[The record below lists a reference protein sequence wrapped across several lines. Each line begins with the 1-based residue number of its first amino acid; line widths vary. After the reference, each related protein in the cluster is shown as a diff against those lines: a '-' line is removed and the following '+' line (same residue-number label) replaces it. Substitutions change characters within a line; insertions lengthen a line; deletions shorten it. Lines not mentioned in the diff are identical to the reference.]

1 MDNKSIIIGLVAGI
15 LVGALGIYVLDNS
28 KISRLNNQISSLETE
43 NELLTDAVD
52 IKQDVIDQQQVA
64 LDAIGELQTQ
74 YDLMQ
79 GQLEDWETYRTN
91 SEALIAKLTGDVE
104 LLNYLYALQTYNAE
118 NALTKLHDYDPSY
131 ESHININSVYAGLSF
146 VEWWE
151 INGGP
156 YEEWGPLVFP

>member
-1 MDNKSIIIGLVAGI
+1 MDNKSIVIGLVAGI
-15 LVGALGIYVLDNS
+15 LIGALGIYVLDNS

-43 NELLTDAVD
+43 NELLTEAVD

-64 LDAIGELQTQ
+64 LDAIEELQTQ

-79 GQLEDWETYRTN
+79 DQLEDWEIYRTN
-91 SEALIAKLTGDVE
+91 SEALIAKLTNDVV
-104 LLNYLYALQTYNAE
+104 LLNYLYAAQTYRAE
-118 NALTKLHDYDPSY
+118 DALTHLHGYDSSY
-131 ESHININSVYAGLSF
+131 ESLINFNSVYAGLSF

-156 YEEWGPLVFP
+156 YEEWRPLVYP